1 MPGTNMCKGESVNL
15 MCHSTHSILPNAT
28 CVWYKD
34 NTSLGPFR
42 RELVFESIAA
52 KHAGE
57 YHGEVQGT
65 AGTSCLSSITISVLD
80 LMETV
85 FWKKM
90 ASLLL
95 PAFYLL
101 SGAGGT
107 SGWAV
112 PDFGNVYHVSG
123 VIDLPFAEIREPFE
137 AWYNQTGEKSR
148 IQYYHG
154 QVVTFQY
161 GAEKLFGAL
170 YKITPETTEQ
180 ELNVRKCFR
189 ISGSP
194 RKRVYPQSVF
204 PRLDGFKP
212 VREESYKGQLCT
224 VWQNVS
230 YWGWKKNVY
239 TLWVASAADGP
250 VPVHYEMRGFNSLL
264 GSHYDKYELDYSGFA
279 RSYPA
284 RVLDLPRDMECK
296 FPPGDGVE
304 HQILANPMW
313 DFVGRQADRGH
324 QLFHH
329 YRREYRKQYGSE
341 KELERRAQTF
351 IHNMRYVHSKN
362 RANLPYRLALN
373 HLADRTPEEMAV
385 LRGRLQDQSPDNGQ
399 PFPLAPY
406 AGIILPESLD
416 WRLYGA
422 VTPVKDQALCG
433 SCWSFAATGGL
444 EGALFLKTG
453 GLTPLSQQAL
463 IDCSW
468 GFGNHGCDGGLP
480 WRAFKWVKKH
490 GGIPSAEAYGP
501 YRGQNGYCHYNSTE
515 LLANITGYVNVP
527 AGDVTALR
535 AAVFKNGPVAVSV
548 DASLK
553 SFIFYSNGIYY
564 DPQCGNTSRSL
575 NHAVLAVG
583 YGVLQEESY
592 WLIKNSWSTFWG
604 NDGYILLSMQDNNC
618 GVATAATY
626 PVLA

>member
-1 MPGTNMCKGESVNL
+1 
-15 MCHSTHSILPNAT
+15 
-28 CVWYKD
+28 
-34 NTSLGPFR
+34 
-42 RELVFESIAA
+42 
-52 KHAGE
+52 
-57 YHGEVQGT
+57 
-65 AGTSCLSSITISVLD
+65 
-80 LMETV
+80 METL

-95 PAFYLL
+95 PAFCFL
-101 SGAGGT
+101 SGAGCT
-107 SGWAV
+107 AGWAV
-112 PDFGNVYHVSG
+112 PDFGNIYHVSG
-123 VIDLPFAEIREPFE
+123 VINLPFAEIQEPFE
-137 AWYNQTGEKSR
+137 AWYNLTGAKSR
-148 IQYYHG
+148 IQYYQG

-161 GAEKLFGAL
+161 GAERPFGAL
-170 YKITPETTEQ
+170 YKITPETTEL

-189 ISGSP
+189 ISGRP
-194 RKRVYPQSVF
+194 GKRVYPQSIF
-204 PRLDGFKP
+204 PKLDAFKP

-230 YWGWKKNVY
+230 YWGQKKNVY
-239 TLWVASAADGP
+239 TLWVASSADGP

-264 GSHYDKYELDYSGFA
+264 GSHYDKYEIDYSNFT

-284 RVLDLPRDMECK
+284 KVLDLPSGMECE

-304 HQILANPMW
+304 HRILANPMW
-313 DFVGRQADRGH
+313 DFVDRQADRGR

-329 YRREYRKQYGSE
+329 YRREYRKEYGSE

-362 RANLPYRLALN
+362 RANLPYKLALN

-385 LRGRLQDQSPDNGQ
+385 LRGRLQDPTPHNGQ

-406 AGIILPESLD
+406 AGIILPENLD

-433 SCWSFAATGGL
+433 SCWSFAAVGGL

-453 GLTPLSQQAL
+453 VLTPLSQQAL

-480 WRAFKWVKKH
+480 WRAFKWVRKH

-501 YRGQNGYCHYNSTE
+501 YRGQNGYCHYNSSE

-527 AGDVTALR
+527 AGDVAALR
-535 AAVFKNGPVAVSV
+535 AAVFKNGPVAVSI
-548 DASLK
+548 DASAK

-564 DPQCGNTSRSL
+564 EPQCGNTSSSL

-583 YGVLQEESY
+583 YGVLQGDGY

-604 NDGYILLSMQDNNC
+604 NDGYILMSTQDNNC